1 MTKIKKGK
9 TEMRNRQ
16 EGKLLDNNSSL
27 LNTNM
32 TMKAIH
38 SNGFETELNGHWINF
53 SVKGELYYVNTE
65 YLPILI
71 MMEQYDIDSKEWNL
85 SLVRQ
90 AAQQVS
96 DDMVMVKVFLLDKS
110 DYTIT
115 FQIASIENKY
125 EHLNDC
131 LTNYID
137 ILRESKIRFITTYC
151 ELEQREILA
160 DRTLIES
167 NRKEEGK
174 MVVS

>member
-1 MTKIKKGK
+1 MVK
-9 TEMRNRQ
+9 RNRQ
-16 EGKLLDNNSSL
+16 VKELNNDSKSLD
-27 LNTNM
+27 TNL
-32 TMKAIH
+32 TMEAIR
-38 SNGFETELNGHWINF
+38 SNGFEPELNGHWISF

-71 MMEQYDIDSKEWNL
+71 MMERYNIDSKEWDL
-85 SLVRQ
+85 RLVRQ

-151 ELEQREILA
+151 ELEQREILT

-167 NRKEEGK
+167 NRKEGGK